1 MCLCF
6 GVNCPFKRRRES
18 LVMSV
23 HTISSKGVAEETQA
37 QLSAAE
43 IRRESHIFSIL
54 LALSCISAP
63 SADKGAD
70 HECLKGNIMAVASRT
85 CTSSRAQNQLKAD
98 SFIKSVCVWV
108 CVWQESKHHKGD
120 DSRWV
125 RFWKQNKEGN
135 SWAKPFHLFR
145 NVATSYPWAAT
156 EKNTSVSNKS

>member
-1 MCLCF
+1 
-6 GVNCPFKRRRES
+6 
-18 LVMSV
+18 MSV

-85 CTSSRAQNQLKAD
+85 CTSGRAQNQLKAD
-98 SFIKSVCVWV
+98 SFIKSVCV
-108 CVWQESKHHKGD
+108 
-120 DSRWV
+120 
-125 RFWKQNKEGN
+125 
-135 SWAKPFHLFR
+135 
-145 NVATSYPWAAT
+145 
-156 EKNTSVSNKS
+156 